1 MMNGRS
7 KFRAQYRCHFAT
19 ALLAVLL
26 LLATTLTMTANPPK
40 TDACHTAC
48 EVQFNAAYQ
57 ACIYYENRT
66 LTWGECHNQ
75 AMDQYHAC
83 KTACPR

>member
-1 MMNGRS
+1 MLNGFH
-7 KFRAQYRCHFAT
+7 KLPAQYRRHIAA
-19 ALLAVLL
+19 ALFAVLL
-26 LLATTLTMTANPPK
+26 LLATTLTLTANPPK

-57 ACIYYENRT
+57 ACIFYVNRT
-66 LTWGECHNQ
+66 LTWGECHQQ